1 MPEITK
7 TQVYYNIFFKNDVRY
22 FPSRSADPVLVYK
35 KGQSFLRKVSKENLK
50 IFINNPIIEN
60 MGMGGKLLLNP
71 IADFT
76 FVEVTK
82 VTSIITKEASIN
94 PENL

>member
-7 TQVYYNIFFKNDVRY
+7 TQTYYNVFFKNDVRY
-22 FPSRSADPVLVYK
+22 FPARSSEPILVYK
-35 KGQSFLRKVSKENLK
+35 KGQAFLRKVSKENLK
-50 IFINNPIIEN
+50 TFVSTPIIEN

-71 IADFT
+71 ITDFT

-82 VTSIITKEASIN
+82 VTSIITKESSIN